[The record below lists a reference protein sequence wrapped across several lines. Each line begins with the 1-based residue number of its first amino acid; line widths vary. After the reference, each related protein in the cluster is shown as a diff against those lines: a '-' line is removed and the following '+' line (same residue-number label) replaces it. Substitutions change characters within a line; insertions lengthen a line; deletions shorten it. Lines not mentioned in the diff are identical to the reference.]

1 MSQYLS
7 FLALTSMAMV
17 VPGPDTL
24 VVLRTSL
31 GGGARA
37 GVWAAAGS
45 AVGLLAWGCAA
56 VLGLTTLLTASP
68 QAFTVVKLAGAGY
81 LAWLGVQSLRAAG
94 SGAPGGALQGAAFR
108 RGLLSDLAN
117 VKVGL
122 FWTALAPQFL
132 GGGLGPAM
140 VASAAVLAF
149 VWLSGY
155 ALLAGRL
162 TLDSRVVN
170 RAAGAAMVALAV
182 WLVT

>member
-7 FLALTSMAMV
+7 FLAVMCMAMV

-45 AVGLLAWGCAA
+45 AVGLLAWGGAA

-81 LAWLGVQSLRAAG
+81 LAWLGVQSLRA
-94 SGAPGGALQGAAFR
+94 GATALGEALQGAAFR

-140 VASAAVLAF
+140 VVTAAVLAF
-149 VWLSGY
+149 AWLSGY

-170 RAAGAAMVALAV
+170 RAAGLAMVALAV
-182 WLVT
+182 WLVL